1 MNVMLR
7 RLAIASSVFLCTT
20 VQSQGLFSDDEARRA
35 ILDLRAK
42 ITALEAE
49 NQSLVNRLDGMAKG
63 QLDLFGQLERLRSE
77 LAAIRGGVEQNSQ
90 ASTVNAQQQKELFQS
105 LESQLAQAKERLA
118 KFEPQPVDIG
128 GQTVMA
134 QPAEKKLFE
143 QARDQMQAK
152 DFKAAAGS
160 FYRFNQRFEDSAL
173 SPYALNYEGTLHYA
187 LKNYPSARRALETLV
202 DKHPGHPV
210 TADGMLTLASAQ
222 IESERVT
229 QARQTLTALT
239 KTFPNTPQ
247 AKMAADRLKSLG
259 GKKK

>member
-1 MNVMLR
+1 MKVMLR
-7 RLAIASSVFLCTT
+7 VLAFSSALTLLST
-20 VQSQGLFSDDEARRA
+20 SQAQGLFSDDEARRA

-42 ITALEAE
+42 ITALETE

-90 ASTVNAQQQKELFQS
+90 ASTVNAQQQKELFLS
-105 LESQLAQAKERLA
+105 LEKQLSQAKERLA
-118 KFEPQPVDIG
+118 KFEPQPVEVA
-128 GQTVMA
+128 GQTIMA

-152 DFKAAAGS
+152 DFKSAASS

-187 LKNYPSARRALETLV
+187 LKSYPSARRALEALV
-202 DKHPGHPV
+202 EKHPTHPI

-222 IESERVT
+222 IESERVS
-229 QARQTLTALT
+229 QARQTLSQLT
-239 KTFPNTPQ
+239 KQFPNSPQ
-247 AKMAADRLKSLG
+247 AKMAADRLKSLTP
-259 GKKK
+259 KKK

>member
-1 MNVMLR
+1 MKVLLR
-7 RLAIASSVFLCTT
+7 ALALASGLTLFSAA
-20 VQSQGLFSDDEARRA
+20 QAQGLFSDDEARRA

-42 ITALEAE
+42 ITALETE

-90 ASTVNAQQQKELFQS
+90 ASSVNAQQQKELFQS

-118 KFEPQPVDIG
+118 KFEPQPVEVG

-143 QARDQMQAK
+143 QAREQMQAK
-152 DFKAAAGS
+152 DFKAAASS

-202 DKHPGHPV
+202 DKHPSHAT

-229 QARQTLTALT
+229 QARQTLTNLT
-239 KTFPNTPQ
+239 KKFPGTPQ
-247 AKMAADRLKSLG
+247 AKMASDRLKSLG
-259 GKKK
+259 TKKK